1 MTNYISTPDGL
12 QEPQKSKPQ
21 NVVRFN
27 PSTSQV
33 PLWLKEEHRWVMWQ
47 VQPCDK
53 TGRAIKCPLQRSGR
67 RASSNRSAEWCSFD
81 EAVEALNAHPKKF
94 DGIGF
99 VLGSGFGGFD
109 LDYVLNERGEI
120 SDLAYSLLEHLQ
132 PFSNAWIE
140 TSPSGIGVKA
150 FFRIKEM
157 DGAIGNSLN
166 EIVKNLDGTNFDLPT
181 RNDEYDHIEEA
192 ELYSGGRYF
201 TFTGVPWSDVND
213 LSQEAVPHDAKTFIS
228 LHGALDEIKY
238 GMVRSIEERSKKPK
252 PIIPV
257 EEHAE
262 DEAEKPKPKP
272 EPERTAHESLSDEKV
287 IEIATTARNGAKMQR
302 MLKGD
307 ASDYDDDASRM
318 HAGLACGLQFYC
330 GSSVG
335 GGRDQIERIMRQQPC
350 GTHPKIGGDDQ
361 MRNGGSR
368 TYLQLTIDEV
378 IPTVKTYYTPKREK
392 EKKAPKSDVEKA
404 NEINEF
410 KLVDAFVKM
419 YQGSLIFVPEEKTW
433 YRRDKSTGIFEADR
447 NGIAFTWVRECIEKY
462 LNQSPDPNAGKYFRL
477 DTVWRVLRASQS
489 HGAFSTLKKELD
501 SEPMILGTPDGV
513 YDLTNGKRIPRDE
526 LTSLVTRKASVSP
539 ALIADDSTCPN
550 WLRFVNEAC
559 GFNQEKA
566 NFLQRHSGY
575 CLTGDFTEHAFVI
588 IYGQSGTGKGK
599 FTQAIHY
606 VLGEYATIVPAS
618 SFMEARSQTAA
629 SCDLAKLA
637 GARLALANEFPE
649 GQALDEQRLK
659 NLTGGDKMTA
669 RFNGQD
675 LFDFKM
681 QAKMIATTN
690 HKPRLKNPNSGLDR
704 RLYLVEFTQSPA
716 KIDQRLS
723 EKFEKEASGILR
735 WAMDGL
741 QELLKNR
748 IEGDGVGGLN
758 APKVVLDAT
767 KNYLEAEDYRA
778 AWLEDC
784 FEFKEGAFTSS
795 AMFAQLWEAWAKRE
809 GINIIFNP
817 RMLTELIGAR
827 CIPTRNKERLRGWQ
841 GIQIKDLFYAGLNS

>member
-1 MTNYISTPDGL
+1 MSDDISTPVGL

-33 PLWLKEEHRWVMWQ
+33 PLWLKQEHRWVMWQ

-53 TGRAIKCPLQRSGR
+53 TGRAIKCPLQKSGK

-81 EAVEALNAHPKKF
+81 EAVKALNAHPKKF

-99 VLGSGFGGFD
+99 VLGDGFGGFD
-109 LDYVLNERGEI
+109 LDYVLNERGEM

-150 FFRIKEM
+150 FFRIQSI

-213 LSQEAVPHDAKTFIS
+213 LSQEAVPLEAKTFIS

-238 GMVRSIEERSKKPK
+238 GMVRSIEERSKKPA
-252 PIIPV
+252 PIKNY
-257 EEHAE
+257 AE

-272 EPERTAHESLSDEKV
+272 EPERTAHESLTDEKV
-287 IEIATTARNGAKMQR
+287 IEIATTARNGAKIQR

-307 ASDYDDDASRM
+307 ASDYGDDASQM
-318 HAGLACGLQFYC
+318 HAGLACALQFYC

-335 GGRDQIERIMRQQPC
+335 GGRDQVERIIYKHLK
-350 GTHPKIGGDDQ
+350 GTHPKIGGDDE
-361 MRNGGSR
+361 MRNGGR
-368 TYLQLTIDEV
+368 QTYLQLTIDEV
-378 IPTVKTYYTPKREK
+378 IPSVKTYYTPKREK

-462 LNQSPDPNAGKYFRL
+462 LNQSPDPNAGKHFRI

-489 HGAFSTLKKELD
+489 HGAFSTLKEELD
-501 SEPMILGTPDGV
+501 SEPMVLGTPDGV

-559 GFNQEKA
+559 GFNQEKVK
-566 NFLQRHSGY
+566 FLQRYCGY

-606 VLGEYATIVPAS
+606 VLGEYATIVPATS
-618 SFMEARSQTAA
+618 LMETRSQTAA
-629 SCDLAKLA
+629 SSDIAKLA
-637 GARLALANEFPE
+637 GARFALANEFPE
-649 GQALDEQRLK
+649 GQALDEQRVK
-659 NLTGGDKMTA
+659 ALTGGDKMTA
-669 RFNGQD
+669 RFNGQNF
-675 LFDFKM
+675 FDFKM

-690 HKPRLKNPNSGLDR
+690 HKPRLKNPNAGLDR
-704 RLYLVEFTQSPA
+704 RLYLVEFTQAPA

-741 QELLKNR
+741 KELQQNR

-784 FEFKEGAFTSS
+784 FELKTGAITSTEVCIRS
-795 AMFAQLWEAWAKRE
+795 WESWSKSE
-809 GINIIFNP
+809 GINVELHP
-817 RMLTELIGAR
+817 RMLAELLEAKG
-827 CIPTRNKERLRGWQ
+827 CIRYRNKERQRGWQ